1 MLIGEIGG
9 SMEEEAA
16 EYLEKY
22 NVQKKPVVG
31 FIACVLVRASSFLL
45 DSQLMMCTT
54 RSQWPHRPARP
65 SQCAPSRSLA
75 LAPLF

>member
-22 NVQKKPVVG
+22 NVQNKPVVG
-31 FIACVLVRASSFLL
+31 FIACVPLSLSLQFVCAVRC
-45 DSQLMMCTT
+45 D
-54 RSQWPHRPARP
+54 
-65 SQCAPSRSLA
+65 
-75 LAPLF
+75 